1 MQGTQE
7 RRVWSLGQED
17 PLEKEMATHSSILT
31 WEIQWTEEPS
41 GLYIAQGVAKS
52 WTRLSACACAC
63 MRTHA
68 HQAWWCAEARK
79 ENIQEGIQP
88 LYVEERLWVLESDR
102 RRLDSKTS
110 WLMWP
115 WSAYLTLESPCQR
128 GTISVLWRYDEGH
141 REYVWSRHRGSA
153 SKWFLWWRLEGY
165 CPCPPRDIVWRKAI
179 CENIQRDHTSDGN
192 IKSEG
197 PVVSTVFH
205 LIPKQHKN
213 VTLACHL
220 ASRTQFL
227 TC

>member
-1 MQGTQE
+1 MGLQ
-7 RRVWSLGQED
+7 RVGHAWV
-17 PLEKEMATHSSILT
+17 H
-31 WEIQWTEEPS
+31 
-41 GLYIAQGVAKS
+41 VCV
-52 WTRLSACACAC
+52 RAC
-63 MRTHA
+63 MCTHA

-102 RRLDSKTS
+102 PRLDSKTS

-128 GTISVLWRYDEGH
+128 GIISILWRYDEGH
-141 REYVWSRHRGSA
+141 REYVWSWHRGSA

-179 CENIQRDHTSDGN
+179 RENIQRDHISDGN

-197 PVVSTVFH
+197 PVVSTVFY
-205 LIPKQHKN
+205 LILKQHKN

-220 ASRTQFL
+220 ASGTQFL